1 MKEDWNILSL
11 GDCFEY
17 IRNGANIKQE
27 KGAGGIPITRIE
39 TLAGG
44 VFNRDR
50 LGYADIK
57 SSEKYASYILESGDL
72 LFSHI
77 NSKAYI
83 GRTVLYEKEGGEIII
98 HGMNLLRMKVIPDV
112 VIPKFIFYSFK
123 SQYFREQVASYRKDA
138 VNQSSISVGDLKK
151 IQIAVPS
158 ISTQRRIVAE
168 LDLLSGIIEKKNAQL
183 RTLDELAN
191 TIFYEMFGNPD
202 DSPYD
207 IKPLSKLSPFKLAYG
222 SGASAVDYNGLVRY
236 IRITDIEEGG
246 TLTNAP
252 MSPDTFDEKYLLN
265 DGDILFARSG
275 ATVGKTYL
283 YKKTEGKAI
292 FAGYLIRFIP
302 DERIVLPEYIYYFTR
317 SQYYRSFVRL
327 NAQAVAQPNI
337 NAQQY
342 GGLKVSVPPMPLQK
356 LFAKKIASINCQKEI
371 IMLSVKSAQQLLE
384 SRMNSYF
391 SI

>member
-191 TIFYEMFGNPD
+191 TIFYEMFGNPVLND
-202 DSPYD
+202 KAWASEKMKD
-207 IKPLSKLSPFKLAYG
+207 IAPQKAYSGHIPTNNGMQWLLNLDMVESKTGKIIEKVLFSSADIGNSTTTFNEDNILYSKLRP
-222 SGASAVDYNGLVRY
+222 
-236 IRITDIEEGG
+236 
-246 TLTNAP
+246 
-252 MSPDTFDEKYLLN
+252 YLN
-265 DGDILFARSG
+265 K
-275 ATVGKTYL
+275 VV
-283 YKKTEGKAI
+283 
-292 FAGYLIRFIP
+292 IP
-302 DERIVLPEYIYYFTR
+302 DEPGYCTSELVPLLPKKGVINRIFLAYLLRSKFFVDYINTRVAGAKMPRVTMSDFWGFDIIIPPLKLQESFAEKISAIEKQKSLIRTSLSPAENLLAARMDKYF
-317 SQYYRSFVRL
+317 
-327 NAQAVAQPNI
+327 
-337 NAQQY
+337 
-342 GGLKVSVPPMPLQK
+342 
-356 LFAKKIASINCQKEI
+356 C
-371 IMLSVKSAQQLLE
+371 
-384 SRMNSYF
+384 
-391 SI
+391 

>member
-1 MKEDWNILSL
+1 MGLLNCEMRPFEKCIKKVKYTNKIANKDFKKGGRFPIVSQEEVFISGYWDNPADVFHVKSPVVIFGDHSRHIKYVDFDFVIGADGVKILAPVEDIDAKYLYYYLRNLRIKSL
-11 GDCFEY
+11 GYSRHYKVLKEMSV
-17 IRNGANIKQE
+17 
-27 KGAGGIPITRIE
+27 PVTSMIE
-39 TLAGG
+39 
-44 VFNRDR
+44 
-50 LGYADIK
+50 
-57 SSEKYASYILESGDL
+57 
-72 LFSHI
+72 
-77 NSKAYI
+77 
-83 GRTVLYEKEGGEIII
+83 
-98 HGMNLLRMKVIPDV
+98 
-112 VIPKFIFYSFK
+112 
-123 SQYFREQVASYRKDA
+123 
-138 VNQSSISVGDLKK
+138 
-151 IQIAVPS
+151 
-158 ISTQRRIVAE
+158 QRRIVAE

-207 IKPLSKLSPFKLAYG
+207 IKPLSKLSQFKLAYG

-356 LFAKKIASINCQKEI
+356 SFAKKIASINCQKEI